1 MSPFLCDLNI
11 NVKLLVEHLSDK
23 YYICSYR
30 DFCLGPRA
38 NDIYVGQQIQKVR
51 DAIDTR
57 NIVFTDW
64 EHQRVLRYDSGYNF
78 VGFKAILG
86 ENYQTNKWA
95 VSVPTFGHKDFGE
108 HQFSNLDMLIYVN
121 SFNKDYDVAKID
133 HSNKPKDFLF
143 LPGKP
148 REFRVYLLK
157 ELLSENLLERSVWS
171 ASSGFNWNTFEK
183 LLPLKYEIPKWHGKK
198 VIGFD
203 DTTRQVHHLMYNDT
217 SCSIVAETLI
227 DNDCHYITEKTCKP
241 LMAEHVFVILSG
253 MGFLKN
259 LRDLGFKTFH
269 DYIDESYDQC
279 ANLTDRVNGIIKTCK
294 QIKSMDKKKLYE
306 DTVTIRRHNRELFFS
321 KEFYNKFND
330 RHMELLAN
338 YFQK

>member
-1 MSPFLCDLNI
+1 MKS
-11 NVKLLVEHLSDK
+11 LVEHLSDK

-64 EHQRVLRYDSGYNF
+64 EHQRVLRYDPGYNF

-133 HSNKPKDFLF
+133 HSK
-143 LPGKP
+143 
-148 REFRVYLLK
+148 
-157 ELLSENLLERSVWS
+157 
-171 ASSGFNWNTFEK
+171 K
-183 LLPLKYEIPKWHGKK
+183 LLAPFSSLFSSSLSVFV
-198 VIGFD
+198 VIVWVGG
-203 DTTRQVHHLMYNDT
+203 
-217 SCSIVAETLI
+217 
-227 DNDCHYITEKTCKP
+227 
-241 LMAEHVFVILSG
+241 MAELKS
-253 MGFLKN
+253 FLQ
-259 LRDLGFKTFH
+259 LAEEAG
-269 DYIDESYDQC
+269 
-279 ANLTDRVNGIIKTCK
+279 AAIK
-294 QIKSMDKKKLYE
+294 IAASP
-306 DTVTIRRHNRELFFS
+306 S
-321 KEFYNKFND
+321 
-330 RHMELLAN
+330 
-338 YFQK
+338 